1 MSIFTY
7 VYKPPPPEEI
17 PMAGEPPIELEV
29 MEEMIRTISES
40 GRTCD
45 HTSKQIKEFLQAKN
59 LEVEP
64 AFRWLYNSD
73 IFCDCALL
81 NGYQQKV
88 LPQFSKKLD
97 HGK

>member
-17 PMAGEPPIELEV
+17 PMAGEPPIELAV

-45 HTSKQIKEFLQAKN
+45 HTTKQIKEFLLANN

-64 AFRWLYNSD
+64 AFRWLYDSG

-81 NGYQQKV
+81 HGYKRRV
-88 LPQFSKKLD
+88 LPSFRNKPD